1 MTSSKNCASKKSGFD
16 EQMNKGQGI
25 KCSYYVLSIHF
36 LYLFIICI
44 ATKLE
49 VAHVWLNYW
58 CEPCRNVMYYF
69 IEFLSE

>member
-25 KCSYYVLSIHF
+25 KCSYYVVSIHF

-49 VAHVWLNYW
+49 VAHV
-58 CEPCRNVMYYF
+58 
-69 IEFLSE
+69 